1 MAEEMCFLSRCI
13 ILCSRVTLGVRKLHN
28 FLSMWHS
35 SKVKRVFLSNY
46 NAVISPTMTQKRKK
60 NLLQVWMCASHGVW
74 IWDLFLKNVHHEVVL
89 VHMWSKD
96 EPKSLL
102 FLIIKDH
109 LRQKIEFR
117 HQQKQK
123 LFFLATL
130 RYDSNIT
137 VIVSWLMCKSKVN
150 WHS

>member
-28 FLSMWHS
+28 SLSMWHS
-35 SKVKRVFLSNY
+35 SEVKRVFLSNY

-74 IWDLFLKNVHHEVVL
+74 IWDLFFEKCSSWSGIGAYVVKR
-89 VHMWSKD
+89 WTKIFA
-96 EPKSLL
+96 

-117 HQQKQK
+117 HQQKTK
-123 LFFLATL
+123 TFF
-130 RYDSNIT
+130 SSHI
-137 VIVSWLMCKSKVN
+137 KV
-150 WHS
+150 WQ